1 MFKRKLAL
9 ILISVL
15 VMFSLTLVAANPNSI
30 SIDDKTLTLNEI
42 EFNIPDGYTED
53 TSQRVLDKSEGTSA
67 FEQSYSTCILK
78 NGDKKINITVKYLE
92 NGELTGFTN
101 IYGRNTTLSDV
112 KGCLLEDESKITN
125 NSVAFLYLHDGK
137 GVYISAPD
145 VMTLEKVIAEQK

>member
-1 MFKRKLAL
+1 MLNRKWVL
-9 ILISVL
+9 ILISIL
-15 VMFSLTLVAANPNSI
+15 VILSITLVAANPNSI
-30 SIDDKTLTLNEI
+30 SINDKDLTLNEV

-67 FEQSYSTCILK
+67 FEQCYSTCILK

-101 IYGRNTTLSDV
+101 IYGRNTTLSNV
-112 KGCLLEDESKITN
+112 KGCLLEDKSKITD
-125 NSVAFLYLHDGK
+125 NSVAFLYLYDGK

-145 VMTLEKVIAEQK
+145 LVTLEKVIAEQK